1 MVSLFVG
8 IRWVSAFSRILRGE
22 QGVDM
27 YPFATSARARH
38 PPNDGMAA
46 HGSALV
52 LTPARKAFLVQLRA
66 LALEKRV
73 EA

>member
-46 HGSALV
+46 HGSLH
-52 LTPARKAFLVQLRA
+52 LC
-66 LALEKRV
+66 
-73 EA
+73 